1 MLRALIRRELDDI
14 VRLASSECTAEVTV
28 ALEQFIDKVLTIVK
42 VRNDLENK

>member
-14 VRLASSECTAEVTV
+14 MQLASSERTSEVTV
-28 ALEQFIDKVLTIVK
+28 ALEKFIDKVLTIVR